1 MRRARIHLFCE
12 GPPLFFVGGAS
23 LWHVVHVENLA
34 WNLVAEIKPATRLSA
49 VQALGGG
56 RGKFVGDRR
65 VEFLGRSEWHV
76 SRRSCRMARLVSLDF
91 LETLVNAFTRTVSS
105 KEIAKDELPSTFL
118 TLLASD
124 RHIGFIGSTTHVHT
138 HRKQSYASS
147 RAFSL
152 GDPSSLV
159 SSFTV

>member
-1 MRRARIHLFCE
+1 MGR
-12 GPPLFFVGGAS
+12 AS

-34 WNLVAEIKPATRLSA
+34 WNLVAEIKPATRLSE
-49 VQALGGG
+49 VQALSA
-56 RGKFVGDRR
+56 RGAGASLLETG
-65 VEFLGRSEWHV
+65 EFGPLSEWHV

-152 GDPSSLV
+152 GNPSSLV